1 MISHIMHVLSD
12 CRREVIRNLL
22 VNEKTKILNIG
33 KYIGFNFQPL
43 GERLYEAMVEVA
55 QPHRDFNTSI

>member
-12 CRREVIRNLL
+12 CRREVIHNLL
-22 VNEKTKILNIG
+22 FNEKTKILNIG
-33 KYIGFNFQPL
+33 KYIGFNFPPL
-43 GERLYEAMVEVA
+43 GERLYESMLELA